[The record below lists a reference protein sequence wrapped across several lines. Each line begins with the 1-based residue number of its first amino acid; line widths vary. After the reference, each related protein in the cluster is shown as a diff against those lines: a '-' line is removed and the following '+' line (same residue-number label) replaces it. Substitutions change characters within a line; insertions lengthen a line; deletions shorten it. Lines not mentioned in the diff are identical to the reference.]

1 MTIRIRYHGYSEDL
15 SHPGDRR
22 RIGILQK
29 DKDFE
34 IVAPN
39 TGKFDVTVLSSNA
52 NFSRYLPSESNAP
65 VVIDLID
72 GYLAQKNNVMQDY
85 ARNFL
90 RSFNG
95 KSRYFDLKYSSHI
108 KKNLSLAHGSV
119 VPSIEIKNQAIKYS
133 RNIDIILDNHSE
145 LLPIRYNPKAS
156 GILWEGFGSNLKH
169 LQECSEDLT
178 KILNEFDMRLYVLS
192 EESFFR
198 FGNKIGKIETSE
210 YLKELFPSVYHKV
223 KFQMWNVENLKAIAE
238 DCKLAIIPI
247 NTGDTF
253 GRSKC
258 ENKLLAM
265 WTLGLPTLTSD
276 TPAYQRVMKEASQ
289 ENSSVSC
296 GGWQSALAKVLGNEE
311 ILENMRSSG
320 VNYVLENHQ
329 ESQLIEKWR
338 AAITSYLE

>member
-29 DKDFE
+29 DKNFE

-39 TGKFDVTVLSSNA
+39 TGKYDITLLSSNA
-52 NFSRYLPSESNAP
+52 NFSRYITSESNSP

-72 GYLAQKNNVMQDY
+72 GYLAQKDKVLQDY

-95 KSRYFDLKYSSHI
+95 KSRYSDLKYSCHI
-108 KKNLSLAHGSV
+108 KRYLSLADGCV
-119 VPSIEIKNQAIKYS
+119 VPSIEIKNQAIQFSK
-133 RNIDIILDNHSE
+133 NIDIILDNHAE
-145 LLPIRYNPKAS
+145 LLPIRYNPKSS

-169 LQECSEDLT
+169 LRECSEDLA
-178 KILNEFDMRLYVLS
+178 KILNEFDMTLYVVS

-198 FGNKIGKIETSE
+198 FGNKIGKKETSE
-210 YLKELFPSVYHKV
+210 YLKELFPSVHHRV
-223 KFQMWNVENLKAIAE
+223 KLQMWNVDNLRATAE
-238 DCKLAIIPI
+238 ECKLAIIPI
-247 NTGDTF
+247 NAGDAF

-276 TPAYQRVMKEASQ
+276 TPAYKRVMKEASQ
-289 ENSSVSC
+289 EDSSVTSR
-296 GGWQSALAKVLGNEE
+296 GWKSALTKALGNQE
-311 ILENMRSSG
+311 ILVNMRRSG

-329 ESQLIEKWR
+329 EGQLIQKWR